1 MSEQGSNRYHSVQLS
16 EADCKGCTIC
26 VTSCP
31 VEAIRV
37 RDGKARILEERCI
50 DCGECIRR
58 CPNHAK
64 QATVDQLSIL
74 GPQGPW
80 GKKVKVALPAPSLY
94 GQFEGRWS
102 VRAIHRALVDIGFDA
117 VFPVASATGPIV
129 RATRRLLSQQDRT
142 RPLISS
148 SCPTIIK
155 YIQIRFPSLLGQVEP
170 LIAPMELAARLAKRR
185 RGDDTAAF
193 FLSPCS
199 GKITEARWPL
209 GNEQSSVDGVFSLK
223 DLYLPVLNALKHR
236 AENGETALIDAPGI
250 PEPACEELAWGRARG
265 EAAATAGTMPLRYLA
280 VDGIDAVTRI
290 LSAVEDGQLTDID
303 FLELMACREGCVG
316 GPLTVRD
323 PVLARDSLERREIRT
338 REASGKD
345 IQKPVPDTKP
355 SVPGTADNTPARC
368 GEDECFRHHDYPAR
382 PALTLDPD
390 YQTALKMMDDME
402 RIYTDLPQ
410 LDCGC
415 CGAPNC
421 HALAEDIVRGRAQ
434 LTDCVIILKERYQEL
449 LP

>member
-1 MSEQGSNRYHSVQLS
+1 MSQQVPNRYHSVQLS

-37 RDGKARILEERCI
+37 RGGKARILEELCI

-58 CPNHAK
+58 CPHHAK
-64 QATVDQLSIL
+64 HASPDQLSIL
-74 GPQGPW
+74 NTNGPW

-129 RATRRLLSQQDRT
+129 RSTRRLLHTDHP

-155 YIQIRFPSLLGQVEP
+155 FIQIRFPSLLDQVEP
-170 LIAPMELAARLAKRR
+170 LIAPMELAARLAKRYW
-185 RGDDTAAF
+185 GDSLAF
-193 FLSPCS
+193 FISPCS
-199 GKITEARWPL
+199 GKITEARWPF
-209 GNEQSSVDGVFSLK
+209 GNERSSVDGVFSVK
-223 DLYLPVLNALKHR
+223 DVYLPVLNALKYR
-236 AENGETALIDAPGI
+236 AENKKEAPETKPAI
-250 PEPACEELAWGRARG
+250 PEPTSEELAWCRAKG
-265 EAAATAGTMPLRYLA
+265 EAAATTGGMNWRYLA

-290 LSAVEDGQLTDID
+290 LSAVEDGLLPKID

-323 PVLARDSLERREIRT
+323 PVLARDSIERREVRT
-338 REASGKD
+338 QDTSGTVT
-345 IQKPVPDTKP
+345 QMPDTAHTTSTVHSTSK
-355 SVPGTADNTPARC
+355 DNPTENP
-368 GEDECFRHHDYPAR
+368 ELDCFRAQGYPAR
-382 PALTLDPD
+382 PALTLDSD

-402 RIYTDLPQ
+402 QIYTNLPQ

-421 HALAEDIVRGRAQ
+421 HALAEDIVRGRAH